1 MSVISA
7 IDYFNSGIRNI
18 PNIDAPEINEAV
30 TSLIEE
36 LEPKYLTGVLGYA
49 LYKAFEYER
58 LQPVVTDRTTQLLT
72 GAEFTY
78 CGELMRWDGLTNT
91 DTLESPIADYVM
103 SNYVNNQ
110 SGLTGG
116 VGEIK
121 PKSEHADVI
130 YPLPKV
136 MQNWNNMVVKNAVLY
151 AYLTSNK
158 ELYPEFDGRVDP
170 VFFKPINYFG
180 I

>member
-1 MSVISA
+1 MSVISL
-7 IDYFNSGIRNI
+7 DYFNSGIRNI
-18 PNIDAPEINEAV
+18 PNIDAPEIDEAV

-36 LEPKYLTGVLGYA
+36 FEPKYLKGVLGYS
-49 LYKAFEYER
+49 LYKAFENER
-58 LQPVVTDRTTQLLT
+58 IQLIITDRTQQLLT
-72 GAEFTY
+72 GYEFTY
-78 CGELMRWDGLTNT
+78 CGELMRWDGFSNIT
-91 DTLESPIADYVM
+91 TLESPIADYVM
-103 SNYVNNQ
+103 SNYVSNQ

-116 VGEIK
+116 VGEIR

-130 YPLPKV
+130 DPLPKV
-136 MQNWNNMVVKNAVLY
+136 MQNWNSMVSKNAVLY

-170 VFFKPINYFG
+170 VFFKPINYLG